1 MRLPPLK
8 ALLAF
13 SVVAET
19 KNVTYAAKQL
29 CVTQSAVSQ
38 QLKILEN
45 NLGVQLLVGKRS
57 RIQLTPAGE
66 RYALK
71 IKLAFEDIS
80 QATAEFRATTINAYV
95 ITVNMLTAFATRWL
109 IPRLVQFQKSYPD
122 FELRIST
129 PSKKVD
135 FSSEEIDA
143 AIYLGDETWWPEKSV
158 EFLFRDKMIPVCSPQ
173 LITDNKKKL
182 ETYKLLNVPIIG
194 RKEDWPT
201 WLKAANLPSLKN
213 FSVLQFQ
220 TLDQA
225 LEAAINGVGVAM
237 GNESLIQAEIERG
250 TLITPWALSVPAPQA
265 YYLVYPKEKTN
276 KHYVLS
282 EWLHSQ
288 IQNDL

>member
-1 MRLPPLK
+1 MRSFPPLK

-19 KNVTYAAKQL
+19 KNVTYAAKKL

-38 QLKILEN
+38 QLKILEDD
-45 NLGVQLLVGKRS
+45 LGVQLLVRKRN
-57 RIQLTPAGE
+57 RIELTPAGE

-71 IKLAFEDIS
+71 IKLAFDDIS
-80 QATAEFRATTINAYV
+80 QATAEFRATTINSYV
-95 ITVNMLTAFATRWL
+95 ITVNMLTAFAIRWL
-109 IPRLVQFQKSYPD
+109 IPRLAQFQKAYPD

-129 PSKKVD
+129 PSKTVD
-135 FSSEEIDA
+135 FSNEEIDA
-143 AIYLGDETWWPEKSV
+143 AIYLGDEAWWPEESV
-158 EFLFRDKMIPVCSPQ
+158 EFLFRDKIIPVCSPQ
-173 LITDNKKKL
+173 LITDDKAKL
-182 ETYKLLNVPIIG
+182 ETFKLLNVPIIG

-201 WLKAANLPSLKN
+201 WLKAASLPPLKN

-237 GNESLIQAEIERG
+237 GNESLIKTEMQSG
-250 TLITPWALSVPAPQA
+250 SLITPWPLSIPAPNA

-276 KHYVLS
+276 KHHVFS
-282 EWLHSQ
+282 SWLRSQ
-288 IQNDL
+288 I